1 MSTQQLIPVDQET
14 LSEFCLQ
21 WKITKL
27 ELAGSF
33 PAPGSEVTL
42 VATFAPDARWSL
54 LDHAHMEDNMGEIM
68 DRKVD
73 LVSRDV
79 LENMQNALSR
89 SAILAS
95 IDKRPLYGPG

>member
-1 MSTQQLIPVDQET
+1 MSTQQLIPVDQKA
-14 LSEFCLQ
+14 LGEFCRQ
-21 WKITKL
+21 WSISKL
-27 ELAGSF
+27 ELVGSF

-54 LDHAHMEDNMGEIM
+54 LDHAHMEDDLSQIM
-68 DRKVD
+68 ERKVD

-79 LENMQNALSR
+79 LNNMQNALSR

-95 IDKRPLYGPG
+95 INKLPIYGPR